1 MECIN
6 LEEKIAAARAGKIKN
21 NHFFGTDNFR
31 SWMLYFETGDDT
43 PMHFHQNPETFL
55 VVQGEC
61 TIKDLKG
68 GERVVKKND
77 IVFLA
82 AKEYYQLINKA
93 AEPLVLYGNRSE
105 PFGVGITRAE
115 PAK

>member
-1 MECIN
+1 MEVLN
-6 LEEKIAAARAGKIKN
+6 LDNKIDEARTQNIRN
-21 NHFFGTDNFR
+21 SHFFGTDNFR
-31 SWMLYFETGDDT
+31 SWMLYFETGDET

-77 IVFLA
+77 IIFIG
-82 AKEYYQLINKA
+82 AKEYYQLINKG
-93 AEPLVLYGNRSE
+93 AEPMVLYGNRSE
-105 PFGVGITRAE
+105 PFGIGITRAE
-115 PAK
+115 NKA